1 VRRLDPGG
9 RPSLGQV
16 SSDRSFL
23 SDLLVVLRGH
33 DFRRLFAVRLASQAS
48 DGAFQVGLA
57 SLVFFSPDRATTP
70 EAVAI
75 AAVVTVLPYTLIGPF
90 AGVLLDVWPR
100 RQVLLFAN
108 ALRALMVVGVATLVL
123 VGAVGLPL
131 YLAALACLSV
141 NRFFLAGLGAAL
153 PHVVPRHELV
163 MANAVSPTCGTVA
176 ALLGAGVGFGLRMLL
191 GTSDDSSAVV
201 LLVASG
207 GYALSA
213 ALATRMGRD
222 LLGPT
227 ESAPLNWQSFSSA
240 GRDVLSDLAD
250 GARHVRE
257 RRRARRALSMIGAH
271 RVGYG
276 VMTIT
281 LALLCRNYFVDP
293 TDVEGGLSLLARAVS
308 VTGLGI
314 AAAAFITPVA
324 ARRIGTARWISA
336 CIGAAAVIQAVL
348 VVHLDLGTLL
358 AGAFVLGL
366 TGQGAKICVDAIV
379 QETVD
384 DNYRGRVFSFYD
396 VVFNV
401 AFVAAAGLAVVLL
414 PKDGYSRP
422 VFGAVAVLF
431 ALIAGIYLVRER
443 RQADAEQRRP
453 DGSSSGGSSN
463 GVLHPTNGSGFDL
476 EHEATLAAEVDP
488 GTGSDQR
495 GHPRLDRHR

>member
-1 VRRLDPGG
+1 MP
-9 RPSLGQV
+9 
-16 SSDRSFL
+16 SDRSFL
-23 SDLLVVLRGH
+23 SDLLVVLRGR

-108 ALRALMVVGVATLVL
+108 TLRALMVAGVAALVL

-141 NRFFLAGLGAAL
+141 NRFFLAGLGASL

-176 ALLGAGVGFGLRMLL
+176 ALLGAGVGFGLRLVL
-191 GTSDDSSAVV
+191 GDADPASAAV
-201 LLVASG
+201 LLVSGG

-222 LLGPT
+222 LLGPDQ
-227 ESAPLNWQSFSSA
+227 SAPLNWQSFSSV
-240 GRDVLSDLAD
+240 GRDVLADLAA
-250 GARHVRE
+250 GGRHVHE
-257 RRRARRALSMIGAH
+257 RRRAGRALAMIGAH

-281 LALLCRNYFVDP
+281 LALLCRNYFADP
-293 TDVEGGLSLLARAVS
+293 ADADAGLSLLARAVT

-314 AAAAFITPVA
+314 AAAAFLTPVA
-324 ARRIGTARWISA
+324 ARRLGSARWITA
-336 CIGAAAVIQAVL
+336 CIGAAALVQALMVI
-348 VVHLDLGTLL
+348 HLNLATLL
-358 AGAFVLGL
+358 TGAFVLGL

-379 QETVD
+379 QDTVD
-384 DNYRGRVFSFYD
+384 DSYRGRVFSFYD
-396 VVFNV
+396 VVFNA
-401 AFVAAAGLAVVLL
+401 AFVSAAGLSVLL
-414 PKDGYSRP
+414 LPADGYSRP
-422 VFGAVAVLF
+422 VFAGVAVLF
-431 ALIAGIYLVRER
+431 AVIAGVYLVGES
-443 RQADAEQRRP
+443 RQAGAEQRRP
-453 DGSSSGGSSN
+453 DETNSAEDRREEEDRSG
-463 GVLHPTNGSGFDL
+463 LDL
-476 EHEATLAAEVDP
+476 EHETALAPEIDP
-488 GTGSDQR
+488 GTGRDQG
-495 GHPRLDRHR
+495 GHTRLDRHR